1 MTTGYISTTELAGR
15 FIRYPE
21 KLPVAVSPTLQ
32 QNLRHALVVSGI
44 AIGFFAF
51 SPRLL
56 GAVAWSSF
64 FVPWDLVD
72 WPAHLVL
79 FMANAAMTVSPI
91 MLALN
96 ITGLAVIGL
105 LYWRSKG
112 LTRPVEEVF
121 HWLAASAVLVAAVS
135 ALIGAAIVVGTLT
148 TIAIALALW
157 ILIAVLIIAAI
168 IFCFA
173 VLGVVAAVS
182 GG

>member
-1 MTTGYISTTELAGR
+1 MTTAYISTTELAGR
-15 FIRYPE
+15 LISYPE

-32 QNLRHALVVSGI
+32 QNLRQALAVSGLV
-44 AIGFFAF
+44 IGFFAF
-51 SPRLL
+51 GPRLL
-56 GAVAWSSF
+56 GAVAWSNF

-72 WPAHLVL
+72 WPAHLAL
-79 FMANAAMTVSPI
+79 LIANATMTVSPI

-112 LTRPVEEVF
+112 LSRPVEEVF

-135 ALIGAAIVVGTLT
+135 ALIGAVIVVGTLT

-157 ILIAVLIIAAI
+157 ILIGVLILLAI
-168 IFCFA
+168 IFCFG
-173 VLGVVAAVS
+173 VLGLAAGAS
-182 GG
+182 

>member
-1 MTTGYISTTELAGR
+1 
-15 FIRYPE
+15 
-21 KLPVAVSPTLQ
+21 
-32 QNLRHALVVSGI
+32 
-44 AIGFFAF
+44 
-51 SPRLL
+51 
-56 GAVAWSSF
+56 
-64 FVPWDLVD
+64 
-72 WPAHLVL
+72 
-79 FMANAAMTVSPI
+79 MANAAMTVSPI

-112 LTRPVEEVF
+112 LSRPVEEVF

-173 VLGVVAAVS
+173 VVGVVAAVC